1 MFARLSSMI
10 PVIALMAATAAAA
23 ERPNVILLMADDQ
36 G

>member
-10 PVIALMAATAAAA
+10 PVIALMASIAAAA